1 MTDTMAGCP
10 FIHLISLTAQRLLE
24 KLEDDM
30 KQTTHWLTVK
40 CTFGEAITE
49 DEALRRVREQY
60 TTKHGYPVVEE
71 NGDPGEI
78 AFVEFKSKA

>member
-1 MTDTMAGCP
+1 MAGPTAGCP
-10 FIHLISLTAQRLLE
+10 FIHLISLTAQHLLE

-40 CTFGEAITE
+40 CTFGQAITE
-49 DEALRRVREQY
+49 DEALRRVRAQY

-71 NGDPGEI
+71 NGDPAEI
-78 AFVEFKSKA
+78 AFVEFKVKD